1 MVTQSVKRFFTF
13 KRQKVEVVEDLLDK
27 LGVYLEASNISVTL
41 RKGHVEKG
49 QKEAVV
55 GLQIF
60 VDLETKHQ

>member
-49 QKEAVV
+49 QKEAVI

-60 VDLETKHQ
+60 IDLETKQ